1 MKRPASSLL
10 LLVVLT
16 AASPP
21 SETGGVRFPVVFTA
35 RSPIGERGLVP
46 GLGPHQRAS
55 VHGGRLLLR
64 TVKGGTEGFGDRDRV
79 DVGHLSVAP
88 DGRTI
93 AFAAA
98 MARDSS
104 WRVLTTGRRDG
115 DAVTAGRLDIPES
128 HGRSD
133 DLSPCWVDDTT
144 LVFISTRD
152 GQRSEYDG
160 SPVAQLFRFDLPS
173 KRLTRLTAE
182 RNGVDAPSLDR
193 RTGRI
198 VYSRWWFNRTR
209 PPGETS
215 DDTVNVWQAI
225 SIRADGTDPRL
236 VARRARATRRESLTQ
251 PVIARDGSLY
261 GTLGDNSGLSPSP
274 GKTEIVRIRPG
285 SDQPEHIAGAYI
297 DPTITS
303 RYGST
308 RGLASPSACCPQ
320 PLDDGRVLFSLDA
333 GARGD
338 WGVWVANADG
348 SNAKP
353 LVDLP
358 GTLELDAVPLAPWKA
373 IPAPP
378 PRASLDPLPRTMEE
392 LGPPR
397 ATFRFLDRNVFGAG
411 FGAKQAAAARAA
423 GPVRIRFWAA
433 LARPE
438 IQGGDTVVLV
448 REAPVSKNGRVDEDG
463 LPAGVPMFE
472 QLLDAH
478 GSVLRSAHGAA
489 HVAGFNFGR
498 PGQTASCVGCHR
510 GHSLAK

>member
-1 MKRPASSLL
+1 MLIHGDEVAGLFERETAYFPRIGREINLLPRTQSNGLKPYDLDVSHPTVSPA
-10 LLVVLT
+10 
-16 AASPP
+16 
-21 SETGGVRFPVVFTA
+21 
-35 RSPIGERGLVP
+35 
-46 GLGPHQRAS
+46 
-55 VHGGRLLLR
+55 GR
-64 TVKGGTEGFGDRDRV
+64 
-79 DVGHLSVAP
+79 
-88 DGRTI
+88 I
-93 AFAAA
+93 AFAGDFGEG
-98 MARDSS
+98 RGPRS
-104 WRVLTTGRRDG
+104 WRLYAIDLGDRRRALSPLNLPD
-115 DAVTAGRLDIPES
+115 DAVSPY
-128 HGRSD
+128 D

-144 LVFISTRD
+144 LVFLSTRD
-152 GQRSEYDG
+152 GQHSEYDG

-173 KRLTRLTAE
+173 RRLTRLTAE

-198 VYSRWWFNRTR
+198 VYARWWFNRTQ
-209 PPGETS
+209 PPGAS
-215 DDTVNVWQAI
+215 PGDTVNVWQAI

-236 VARRARATRRESLTQ
+236 VAKRARAMRRESLTQ

-261 GTLGDNSGLSPSP
+261 GVLGDNSGLSPTP
-274 GKTEIVRIRPG
+274 GKTELVRIRPG
-285 SDQPEHIAGAYI
+285 SDQAEHIAGAYV

-320 PLDDGRVLFSLDA
+320 PLEDGRVLFSLDA

-338 WGVWVANADG
+338 WGVWIANADG

-373 IPAPP
+373 LPAPP
-378 PRASLDPLPRTMEE
+378 PRASLDPLPRTVEE

-411 FGAKQAAAARAA
+411 FGTKQAAAARAA
-423 GPVRIRFWAA
+423 GPVRIRFWAS

-438 IQGGDTVVLV
+438 SQGGDTVVLV
-448 REAPVSKNGRVDEDG
+448 REAPVARNGRVDQNG

-472 QLLDAH
+472 QLIDAH

>member
-1 MKRPASSLL
+1 MSRVLCLL
-10 LLVVLT
+10 IAGVMVT
-16 AASPP
+16 AASPRP
-21 SETGGVRFPVVFTA
+21 AAGPGVRLLFV
-35 RSPIGERGLVP
+35 SRGGLPGRGAVP
-46 GLGPHQRAS
+46 GLGPRQSTAAP
-55 VHGGRLLLR
+55 GGRLLGLEDGR
-64 TVKGGTEGFGDRDRV
+64 VVELGFAGFDAADP
-79 DVGHLSVAP
+79 SVAP
-88 DGRTI
+88 D
-93 AFAAA
+93 
-98 MARDSS
+98 ARRVVWSGTGNAGAP
-104 WRVLTTGRRDG
+104 WRLQVFTVGGGERARQDELRIHAEENAPRY
-115 DAVTAGRLDIPES
+115 
-128 HGRSD
+128 D
-133 DLSPCWVDDTT
+133 DFDPCWIDDTT
-144 LVFISTRD
+144 LVFASTRD

-160 SPVAQLFRFDLPS
+160 SPAAQLFRYDLPS
-173 KRLTRLTAE
+173 HRLTRLTAE
-182 RNGVDAPSLDR
+182 RNGAAEPSLDR

-236 VARRARATRRESLTQ
+236 VAKRARATRRESLTQ
-251 PVIARDGSLY
+251 PVIAGDGSLY

-274 GKTEIVRIRPG
+274 GKTEVVRIRPG
-285 SDQPEHIAGAYI
+285 SDQAEHVAGAYV
-297 DPTITS
+297 DPTVTS

-308 RGLASPSACCPQ
+308 RGLASPSACCPM

-338 WGVWVANADG
+338 WGVWIANADG

-378 PRASLDPLPRTMEE
+378 PRASLDPLPRTVED

-411 FGAKQAAAARAA
+411 FGAKEASAARAA
-423 GPVRIRFWAA
+423 APVRIRFWAS

-438 IQGGDTVVLV
+438 SQGGDTVVLV
-448 REAPVSKNGRVDEDG
+448 REAPVAKNGRVDESG

-472 QLLDAH
+472 QLVDAH